1 MSRILL
7 IEKTGTQRH
16 ILGKILRKK
25 GHDVVLAPDFV
36 IGTAKL
42 LDAGEGPHPFDS
54 VVLGWPNYADPHTDQ
69 LLAELMERKFQPI
82 PVLVMAPEA
91 EPAIRDWVT
100 RRPNTAMI
108 LWESYT
114 EAAESLVKLLTDRG
128 RDIETTNGNH
138 TGEDPIRILF
148 VDDSPTVR
156 VYYQRLLNKNGY
168 LTEVA
173 VDADD
178 AVRLAMEMPFDIAII
193 DYFMPKINGDELCKI
208 LKESPQTSGITSAIL
223 TGTYHDQV
231 IRDSLDAGAV
241 ECMFKNEAKEL
252 FLARVGAMSRMIH
265 VKTSINNQRQRLEGI
280 LNSVGEGVYG
290 VDTKGLINFINP
302 AALRILGY
310 DDEGL
315 VLGNSPYEL
324 FHFADADG
332 KKIHR
337 AESFMEQAYKAGYGL
352 SSWETVFW
360 NREKKVVPVECTIY
374 PLHIRG
380 KREGSVVAFGD
391 ISERKSLEK
400 KLRWQATHDS
410 LTELLNRRYFE
421 DELEKEVNRLKR
433 SKEVSG
439 LLIIDLDRFKYIN
452 DAAGDQLLI
461 KIAHQLR
468 VRIRDTD
475 MLARLGGDEFAI
487 IMRNI
492 KPKDILSAADI
503 FRELLQHCT
512 FSYAGNNYKINGS
525 VGVAVISKDT
535 ISPGE
540 VLANADIACHLAK
553 SKGRNQTHLYIPESD
568 AKSDMDLDL
577 GWSSRL
583 REALDDDLFT
593 LYYQPIVPMDEIDL
607 ENLPKMDGALWQ
619 QLHTK
624 GLNYEGYEV
633 LVRLQGHEGDIILPG
648 AFIPTAERFN
658 IMCEID
664 RWVLKHSIKELAKTN
679 KHRNEI
685 FLSINLS
692 GQTLGDEKIFDYIK
706 TLIREYEVNPARLT
720 FEITETAAI
729 SNIDAARKLIYE
741 LNAMGCLFAL
751 DDFGSGFSSFTHLKN
766 LLVEK
771 IKIDG
776 SFVQGIAKDPMD
788 HAMVVSMN
796 DIAHSLSRRTIAEY
810 VENAAILR
818 LLKDMGVDYVQG
830 VYVSPPLEELPIEA
844 AKVIQLKQK
853 IAAKKVRSRMAQ
865 GGDDRRRLRPT
876 VEPDIK

>member
-16 ILGKILRKK
+16 ILGKILGKK

-42 LDAGEGPHPFDS
+42 LDANERAHPFDS
-54 VVLGWPNYADPHTDQ
+54 VVLGWPNYADPNTDK
-69 LLAELMERKFQPI
+69 LLAKLMEHEFQPI

-114 EAAESLVKLLTDRG
+114 EAAESLVKLLTDRS
-128 RDIETTNGNH
+128 RDVETTNGNY
-138 TGEDPIRILF
+138 TGEYPIRILF

-156 VYYQRLLNKNGY
+156 VFYQRLLNKNGY
-168 LTEVA
+168 HTEVA
-173 VDADD
+173 ADADE
-178 AVRLAMEMPFDIAII
+178 AIRLAMEMPFDIAII

-208 LKESPQTSGITSAIL
+208 FKDNPQTSGITPAIL
-223 TGTYHDQV
+223 TGTYHNQV
-231 IRDSLDAGAV
+231 IKDSLDAGAV

-290 VDTKGLINFINP
+290 VDTEGLINFINP

-310 DDEGL
+310 DDESL

-332 KKIHR
+332 KKIPQ

-360 NREKKVVPVECTIY
+360 NREKKVVPVESTIY

-380 KREGSVVAFGD
+380 KREGSVVAFSD

-400 KLRWQATHDS
+400 KLRWQATHDP

-421 DELEKEVNRLKR
+421 DELEKEVTRLKR
-433 SKEVSG
+433 SREVSG
-439 LLIIDLDRFKYIN
+439 LLVIDLDRFKYIN
-452 DAAGDQLLI
+452 DTAGHAAGDQLLI
-461 KIAHQLR
+461 RIAHQLR
-468 VRIRDTD
+468 IRIRDTD

-492 KPKDILSAADI
+492 EPKDILSAADI

-525 VGVAVISKDT
+525 VGVAVISRDT

-583 REALDDDLFT
+583 REALDNDL
-593 LYYQPIVPMDEIDL
+593 LMLNYQPIVPVDEIDL
-607 ENLPKMDGALWQ
+607 GNLPEKDGVLWQ

-633 LVRLQGHEGDIILPG
+633 LVRLHGHEDDIILPG

-658 IMCEID
+658 LMCDID

-679 KHRNEI
+679 KRRKEI

-729 SNIDAARKLIYE
+729 ANIDAARKLVYE
-741 LNAMGCLFAL
+741 LNAMGCHFAL

-776 SFVQGIAKDPMD
+776 SFVQGIASDPMD
-788 HAMVVSMN
+788 HTMVVSMN

-830 VYVSPPLEELPIEA
+830 FYVSPPLKELPIEPG
-844 AKVIQLKQK
+844 KVIQLEQK
-853 IAAKKVRSRMAQ
+853 ITAKKA
-865 GGDDRRRLRPT
+865 
-876 VEPDIK
+876 